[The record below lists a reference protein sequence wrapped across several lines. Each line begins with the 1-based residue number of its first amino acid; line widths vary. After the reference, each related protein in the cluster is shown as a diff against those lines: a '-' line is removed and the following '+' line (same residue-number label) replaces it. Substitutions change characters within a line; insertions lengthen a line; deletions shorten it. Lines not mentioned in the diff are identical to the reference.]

1 MADLLLIKLG
11 ETFLFLPMLS
21 LVDDLIVSLRDISQ
35 LLLPTLG
42 AVTLIFLI
50 LFIRKCIELVKEM
63 TKRVAQLETTVKGVD
78 QSIEKIQVPLD
89 TVVKVS
95 TSVDKVHDSAE
106 SAIRQASGFLSSNLE
121 NLKDYL
127 RKDKPVEETKNDL
140 PLEGEDENV

>member
-1 MADLLLIKLG
+1 MADLLLIELG